1 MTRSNY
7 REGTSNPVEIDHLEE
22 PIPLERSLCV
32 WHCYHVKD
40 DAWEGE
46 QFFLGEIENDL
57 YRAMEM
63 ASTNYVS
70 IEYGWQAGDDHVD
83 EAPDLK
89 LSWEIITPSRWR
101 LMNYG
106 RFTDVVLQR
115 TDVWGTRAA

>member
-7 REGTSNPVEIDHLEE
+7 RKGSSDSVEIDHLEE
-22 PIPLERSLCV
+22 PVPLERSLRV

-70 IEYGWQAGDDHVD
+70 IEHRWHVGSDPVD
-83 EAPDLK
+83 EAPELK
-89 LSWEIITPSRWR
+89 LSWETLPPSRWR
-101 LMNYG
+101 LMNHG
-106 RFTDVVLQR
+106 RFTGVVLQR
-115 TDVWGTRAA
+115 TDVWGTRS